1 MIREEFVKE
10 PVDIEDPD
18 GKKKNVKS
26 KLLPKKT
33 SIIGSDEPT

>member
-18 GKKKNVKS
+18 GKKKKNV

>member
-18 GKKKNVKS
+18 GKKKNVK
-26 KLLPKKT
+26 LLPKKT